1 MSDHGTDEARERLA
15 RAQLALLS
23 TLVAD
28 APPPEGFDPGRLEV
42 QRLALLRKRTG
53 VVAKVA
59 PALPEILGHDFRRL
73 FLAYARGRPMSEGYQ
88 RDALDFARHVLHTG
102 AVPESRRPPLTAWVA
117 ERTASPAPAAGPV
130 SRLAAALRIRLGTG
144 RMSRWTKGN

>member
-28 APPPEGFDPGRLEV
+28 APPPEGFDHGRLEV
-42 QRLALLRKRTG
+42 QRRALLRKRTG

-59 PALPEILGHDFRRL
+59 PALPEILGQDFRRL

-88 RDALDFARHVLHTG
+88 RDALDFARHLLHTG
-102 AVPESRRPPLTAWVA
+102 AVPESQRPPLTAWVA
-117 ERTASPAPAAGPV
+117 ERTAAPAPVAGPLR
-130 SRLAAALRIRLGTG
+130 RLAAALRIG
-144 RMSRWTKGN
+144 RAATRTPR